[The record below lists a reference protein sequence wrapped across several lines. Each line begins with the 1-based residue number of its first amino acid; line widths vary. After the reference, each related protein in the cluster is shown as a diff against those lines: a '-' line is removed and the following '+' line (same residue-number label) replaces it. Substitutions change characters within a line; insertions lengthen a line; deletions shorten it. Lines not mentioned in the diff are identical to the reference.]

1 MIRIITYTTITIG
14 TFWYSQVSAQTA
26 DWSSCAQYGNF
37 KWAGIAFSNQR
48 WNGETGCIYVDTGK
62 TITFWTTHNNFQAC
76 CSSPYVG
83 IGCVGNGVVNAT
95 NSSLPV
101 KLKDIE
107 ICKIN
112 RRFTVPMPVNPGY
125 STQAYHIYYE
135 LFFGSSATGS
145 CQGAGNIAIVLWDVA
160 FYHQP
165 NQTSAYGQR
174 VTVGNMT
181 MDVKYN
187 GANPNGQGPFWVMC
201 LKGDSLKPDANGT
214 ITVRDLDIK
223 ACIDWCIAQGTYT
236 GDEYLREFS
245 AAYEVM
251 TLRGGTLRNDDMSFL
266 VKATGKTAVLT
277 PTWAND
283 NWGSTS
289 NIGDDIK
296 PNPRLKKV
304 LANINADG
312 IQWYDVRGRTSQ
324 PIGTRLSSAGWGV
337 KLVVDSRTK
346 TLMKK
351 IEINTK

>member
-1 MIRIITYTTITIG
+1 MIIRSITYTAIVISALC
-14 TFWYSQVSAQTA
+14 YSQAVAQTA

-48 WNGETGCIYVDTGK
+48 WNSETGCIYVDTGK
-62 TITFWTTHNNFQAC
+62 TVTYWTTHNNFQAC

-83 IGCVGNGVVNAT
+83 IGNVGNGIVIANNA
-95 NSSLPV
+95 SLPIQ
-101 KLKDIE
+101 LKNIE

-112 RRFTVPMPVNPGY
+112 RRFTIPMPVNPGY

-135 LFFGSSATGS
+135 LFFASSATGS
-145 CQGAGNIAIVLWDVA
+145 SQGAGNIAIVLWDAA

-165 NQTSAYGQR
+165 SQTSPYGQR

-201 LKGDSLKPDANGT
+201 LKGDSLKPNANGT
-214 ITVRDLDIK
+214 ITVRDFDIK

-236 GDEYLREFS
+236 GNEYLREFS
-245 AAYEVM
+245 AAFEVM

-266 VKATGKTAVLT
+266 VKAAGKTAVLT

-283 NWGSTS
+283 NWGTTS
-289 NIGDDIK
+289 VIGDVRSITSLKNDRTELGTDGVQYYDISGRAYQTIGKKLSSGGRGVLIAVNPKTRVMLKNIGS
-296 PNPRLKKV
+296 
-304 LANINADG
+304 NA
-312 IQWYDVRGRTSQ
+312 
-324 PIGTRLSSAGWGV
+324 
-337 KLVVDSRTK
+337 K
-346 TLMKK
+346 
-351 IEINTK
+351 